1 MKAKSVITTKNA
13 EKLMRWTIGHFK
25 MKVPAEY
32 DKTQGKVEF
41 PAGICTMQATTDQL
55 IVTVEATTSESLS
68 WLKDIVGRLLLAS
81 CIYQPEIRLC
91 PVFYRTL

>member
-1 MKAKSVITTKNA
+1 MNAKSVITTKNA

-55 IVTVEATTSESLS
+55 IITVEATTSESLS
-68 WLKDIVGRLLLAS
+68 WLKDIVGRHVEKFGIKENIHVEWENAS
-81 CIYQPEIRLC
+81 IM
-91 PVFYRTL
+91 